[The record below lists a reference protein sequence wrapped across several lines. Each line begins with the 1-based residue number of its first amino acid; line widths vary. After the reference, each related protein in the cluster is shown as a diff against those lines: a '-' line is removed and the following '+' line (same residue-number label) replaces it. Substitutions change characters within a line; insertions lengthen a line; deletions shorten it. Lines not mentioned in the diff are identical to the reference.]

1 MGKGPKTKAPASG
14 LTGAGGLA
22 AALGGFTAAAQFA
35 APAASLQSVLATS
48 SLDGEASLLLK
59 RLSKKDTVTKLKAL
73 DELLAAVGANDA
85 SWAEAFLPHWA
96 SCYARLASDG
106 AWRVRERA
114 CAALGALAAL
124 LRKQLAPQL
133 KRLVVPW
140 LCCEFD
146 PQPDVRRAAKEAW
159 RLAFPNAAKDAEVL
173 VHCRDELVRGLAE
186 VALLPPPQKC
196 GDADADAAAA
206 LDDERSVAAALQ
218 AAAHVVRAVP
228 AAHAAA
234 LRPLLDEELLAAE
247 TWRRFGGAKAA
258 GVRAAAYALAQACL
272 EAAWAK
278 PEGDALHRLS
288 VLLLDGLGEKEPSCH
303 RALWPPLLLL
313 LRAEP
318 AAVRAALAPK
328 HVIARLKALLRAG
341 CHGAAHTVYHA
352 LLPLVAMLPDELL
365 LPPTGGGGGGG
376 AARLAPAA
384 ELLAATWEGLNADA
398 LPSAHF
404 GALLS
409 GYGDLTQLLLAR
421 AAAAGP
427 DAQAALLAAFGAAPL
442 VQLLDGSLPSRLGED
457 DARAALAELV
467 ARLALSSKTTDAV
480 AAYWAPLCAQCAAA
494 AATGADGEARAA
506 AFVCAIHDALAAAAA
521 AAAPDAAPRAAAHA
535 AALRRGVG
543 ALSARARGGRRRR
556 RRPPRDAGAHLWAPR
571 PLGRRRRRRRRAGG
585 GGGARRRTLDRRSA
599 GGGRVARSGGH

>member
-1 MGKGPKTKAPASG
+1 M
-14 LTGAGGLA
+14 
-22 AALGGFTAAAQFA
+22 
-35 APAASLQSVLATS
+35 LATS

-206 LDDERSVAAALQ
+206 LDHERSVAAALQ

-234 LRPLLDEELLAAE
+234 LRPLLDDELLAAG
-247 TWRRFGGAKAA
+247 TWRRFGGARRRACAPPPTPSRRPVWKRRGRSRKATRSTA
-258 GVRAAAYALAQACL
+258 CLCCSSTGWARKSRAAT
-272 EAAWAK
+272 
-278 PEGDALHRLS
+278 
-288 VLLLDGLGEKEPSCH
+288 
-303 RALWPPLLLL
+303 ALWPPLLLL

-341 CHGAAHTVYHA
+341 CHGAAHTVYRA
-352 LLPLVAMLPDELL
+352 
-365 LPPTGGGGGGG
+365 
-376 AARLAPAA
+376 APA
-384 ELLAATWEGLNADA
+384 
-398 LPSAHF
+398 
-404 GALLS
+404 
-409 GYGDLTQLLLAR
+409 R
-421 AAAAGP
+421 
-427 DAQAALLAAFGAAPL
+427 
-442 VQLLDGSLPSRLGED
+442 
-457 DARAALAELV
+457 
-467 ARLALSSKTTDAV
+467 
-480 AAYWAPLCAQCAAA
+480 
-494 AATGADGEARAA
+494 
-506 AFVCAIHDALAAAAA
+506 
-521 AAAPDAAPRAAAHA
+521 
-535 AALRRGVG
+535 
-543 ALSARARGGRRRR
+543 
-556 RRPPRDAGAHLWAPR
+556 RDAP
-571 PLGRRRRRRRRAGG
+571 
-585 GGGARRRTLDRRSA
+585 
-599 GGGRVARSGGH
+599 

>member
-1 MGKGPKTKAPASG
+1 MGKGPKTKAPASPS

-22 AALGGFTAAAQFA
+22 AALGGFNAAAQFA

-206 LDDERSVAAALQ
+206 LDHERSVAAALQ

-258 GVRAAAYALAQACL
+258 GVRAAAYALAHACL

-376 AARLAPAA
+376 GGAARLAPAA
-384 ELLAATWEGLNADA
+384 ELLAATWEGSTPTPSLRRTLARSSA
-398 LPSAHF
+398 GTATSRSCCSRAPPPPAPTRRRPSSLPSA
-404 GALLS
+404 
-409 GYGDLTQLLLAR
+409 
-421 AAAAGP
+421 
-427 DAQAALLAAFGAAPL
+427 
-442 VQLLDGSLPSRLGED
+442 
-457 DARAALAELV
+457 
-467 ARLALSSKTTDAV
+467 
-480 AAYWAPLCAQCAAA
+480 
-494 AATGADGEARAA
+494 
-506 AFVCAIHDALAAAAA
+506 
-521 AAAPDAAPRAAAHA
+521 
-535 AALRRGVG
+535 
-543 ALSARARGGRRRR
+543 RRRS
-556 RRPPRDAGAHLWAPR
+556 P
-571 PLGRRRRRRRRAGG
+571 
-585 GGGARRRTLDRRSA
+585 SC
-599 GGGRVARSGGH
+599 

>member
-22 AALGGFTAAAQFA
+22 AALGGFNAAAQFA

-186 VALLPPPQKC
+186 VALLPPPPKR

-365 LPPTGGGGGGG
+365 LRP
-376 AARLAPAA
+376 
-384 ELLAATWEGLNADA
+384 
-398 LPSAHF
+398 
-404 GALLS
+404 
-409 GYGDLTQLLLAR
+409 
-421 AAAAGP
+421 
-427 DAQAALLAAFGAAPL
+427 
-442 VQLLDGSLPSRLGED
+442 
-457 DARAALAELV
+457 
-467 ARLALSSKTTDAV
+467 
-480 AAYWAPLCAQCAAA
+480 
-494 AATGADGEARAA
+494 
-506 AFVCAIHDALAAAAA
+506 AAAAA
-521 AAAPDAAPRAAAHA
+521 AAAE
-535 AALRRGVG
+535 RRG
-543 ALSARARGGRRRR
+543 SR
-556 RRPPRDAGAHLWAPR
+556 RRPSCW
-571 PLGRRRRRRRRAGG
+571 RRRGMGSTPTPSLRPTLALSSAGTATSRSCCSRAPPPPAPTRRPPSSLPS
-585 GGGARRRTLDRRSA
+585 ARRRSP
-599 GGGRVARSGGH
+599 SC